1 MIALALGM
9 GTSDQ
14 VGIGSNDAKRSTT
27 LHSKGNLEKVVNIA
41 ENWKSKS
48 PVKDSRFHSFSS
60 HQRIF
65 EPASNVN
72 REKEDGCM
80 NKIKIE
86 RSHKLRQEDF
96 KGRKRFDIVSGAEQ
110 KDDVWIKSFGGQT
123 AGGSKTRTI
132 DVGRRATN
140 LITHEDQKAHWAGV
154 MEQRKSTI

>member
-1 MIALALGM
+1 M

-14 VGIGSNDAKRSTT
+14 VGIGSTDAKRSTT

-41 ENWKSKS
+41 ENWKAKS
-48 PVKDSRFHSFSS
+48 PVKDSRFHNFSS
-60 HQRIF
+60 QQRIF

-86 RSHKLRQEDF
+86 RSIKLRDEDF

-110 KDDVWIKSFGGQT
+110 KDDVWIKSFDGQT
-123 AGGSKTRTI
+123 AGGKKMTSI
-132 DVGRRATN
+132 DVNRRATN
-140 LITHEDQKAHWAGV
+140 LITHED
-154 MEQRKSTI
+154 

>member
-1 MIALALGM
+1 M

-14 VGIGSNDAKRSTT
+14 VCIGSLDAKRSTT

-41 ENWKSKS
+41 ENWKAKS
-48 PVKDSRFHSFSS
+48 PVKDSRFHQFSS
-60 HQRIF
+60 QQRIF

-86 RSHKLRQEDF
+86 RSMKLRQEDI

-110 KDDVWIKSFGGQT
+110 PDEVWVKSFNGQT
-123 AGGSKTRTI
+123 AGANKLRSI
-132 DVGRRATN
+132 DVGKRATN
-140 LITHEDQKAHWAGV
+140 LITHE
-154 MEQRKSTI
+154 E